1 MVFVRYQTAGRIA
14 YGVVEQG
21 VVEEISAAPFLS
33 HQRIGRKAAL
43 REVKLLAPCEPPKIF
58 AMAGNYLDHLRSEHV
73 GEPVPPEEPKP
84 FVKVSSSVIGPGE
97 SIVLPREQAHV
108 EEEAELVIVM
118 GRPCRRVSPG
128 EALSYVFGYTCGN
141 DVSARAW
148 QKADRNWWRA
158 KSADTFTP
166 LGPSIVTGIDG
177 ANLEVVAR
185 VNGVEVQRCNTRDM
199 IHGISALVSFLSQAV
214 TLLPGD
220 LIFTGTT
227 GVPGRIRDG
236 DTVEVEIQGIGV
248 LSNPVRGE

>member
-1 MVFVRYQTAGRIA
+1 MTYVRYLADGRVA
-14 YGVVEQG
+14 YGIVEG
-21 VVEEISAAPFLS
+21 GMVEEISAPPYVE
-33 HQRIGRKAAL
+33 HRRQGRKRGL
-43 REVKLLAPCEPPKIF
+43 SDVRLLAPCEPSKIF

-84 FVKVSSSVIGPGE
+84 FVKVSSSVIGPGDA
-97 SIVLPREQAHV
+97 IVLPREQELV
-108 EEEAELVIVM
+108 EEEAELVVVI
-118 GRPCRRVSPG
+118 GRPCRRVSP
-128 EALSYVFGYTCGN
+128 EQAMTYVFGYTCGN

-148 QKADRNWWRA
+148 QKTDRNWWRA

-177 ANLEVVAR
+177 SGLDIRAR
-185 VNGVEVQRCNTRDM
+185 VNGKEVQHCNTRDM
-199 IHGISALVSFLSQAV
+199 IHGIPVLVSFLSQAV

-236 DTVEVEIQGIGV
+236 DTVEVDISGIGI
-248 LSNPVRGE
+248 LSNPVRRE